1 MKIRKLF
8 RGSGRVLAFVFVA
21 SVIWLLFDMAALR
34 LSFNDVNSQLLKEII
49 VKERAAMKRQATR
62 RPHVENRVFKNPVQ
76 KVPVDLGN
84 NVKNTKTYKNIA
96 EVYRK
101 KQKPD
106 IKENNVAQDVA
117 NPKPESVDL
126 QSAKSDKKV
135 NAKQIVESVNGHEI
149 AKSSQK
155 ELNLRISKTVNVS
168 SSDKVKLLKAV
179 TQKIKGTAAKEKS
192 QAELMSNAK
201 DRTLSKAPSG
211 VQEERH
217 VITIGAQIK
226 EEETKKEKKK
236 ENINVSQN
244 KSDSETVKP
253 GLQKHVLKNYTKEQ
267 SKSDLQ
273 VVEVINNAQQKTA
286 SLNKSD
292 PHPIKTQGQLTP
304 QARPQNMEP
313 NQDNRALVQEKGGL
327 HKVVALDVTL
337 KPRDVRAV
345 GQFGHAAV
353 VPKDKEQESQSR
365 WNEGHFNVYLSEQ
378 IPVDRS
384 IPDTRPAS

>member
-1 MKIRKLF
+1 M
-8 RGSGRVLAFVFVA
+8 
-21 SVIWLLFDMAALR
+21 
-34 LSFNDVNSQLLKEII
+34 
-49 VKERAAMKRQATR
+49 
-62 RPHVENRVFKNPVQ
+62 
-76 KVPVDLGN
+76 
-84 NVKNTKTYKNIA
+84 
-96 EVYRK
+96 
-101 KQKPD
+101 
-106 IKENNVAQDVA
+106 
-117 NPKPESVDL
+117 
-126 QSAKSDKKV
+126 
-135 NAKQIVESVNGHEI
+135 
-149 AKSSQK
+149 
-155 ELNLRISKTVNVS
+155 
-168 SSDKVKLLKAV
+168 
-179 TQKIKGTAAKEKS
+179 
-192 QAELMSNAK
+192 
-201 DRTLSKAPSG
+201 
-211 VQEERH
+211 
-217 VITIGAQIK
+217 
-226 EEETKKEKKK
+226 
-236 ENINVSQN
+236 
-244 KSDSETVKP
+244 
-253 GLQKHVLKNYTKEQ
+253 LKNYTKEQ

>member
-236 ENINVSQN
+236 
-244 KSDSETVKP
+244 
-253 GLQKHVLKNYTKEQ
+253 
-267 SKSDLQ
+267 
-273 VVEVINNAQQKTA
+273 KT
-286 SLNKSD
+286 
-292 PHPIKTQGQLTP
+292 
-304 QARPQNMEP
+304 
-313 NQDNRALVQEKGGL
+313 
-327 HKVVALDVTL
+327 
-337 KPRDVRAV
+337 
-345 GQFGHAAV
+345 
-353 VPKDKEQESQSR
+353 
-365 WNEGHFNVYLSEQ
+365 
-378 IPVDRS
+378 
-384 IPDTRPAS
+384 